1 MYFTIAFNQMELIK
15 VDEIMV
21 KYQKKL
27 DIHRD
32 VKSPWFSLGSC
43 KQPEN

>member
-15 VDEIMV
+15 IDEIMV
-21 KYQKKL
+21 KYQNKL
-27 DIHRD
+27 DVHRD
-32 VKSPWFSLGSC
+32 AKSPWFSLGSC